1 MEDGTH
7 TFTFPADSPLVRA
20 IKVVAVKKPTSA
32 DAMEFTVEEVQAC
45 KEGI

>member
-1 MEDGTH
+1 MEDGTQ

-20 IKVVAVKKPTSA
+20 RKVVAVKKPTSP
-32 DAMEFTVEEVQAC
+32 DEMEFTVEEVQAC